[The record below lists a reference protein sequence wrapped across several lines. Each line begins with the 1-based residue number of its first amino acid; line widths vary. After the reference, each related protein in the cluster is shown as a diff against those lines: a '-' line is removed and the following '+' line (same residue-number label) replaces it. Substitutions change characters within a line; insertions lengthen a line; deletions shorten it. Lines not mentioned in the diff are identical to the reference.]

1 MSGVA
6 IWQYGMSMA
15 KKMTFTLDERT
26 AARIAQA
33 AERLGLPKSGVVRE
47 AVREY
52 AERVGRLGEGERL
65 RLLALFDEL
74 VPKIPSRQAR
84 EVNAE
89 LAAVRAAR
97 RGGGRGAGVRRGR

>member
-1 MSGVA
+1 
-6 IWQYGMSMA
+6 
-15 KKMTFTLDERT
+15 MTFSLDERT

-74 VPKIPSRQAR
+74 VPRIPRRAAKA
-84 EVNAE
+84 VNAE
-89 LAAVRAAR
+89 VAAVRAAR
-97 RGGGRGAGVRRGR
+97 RQGGRRGGTHAR

>member
-1 MSGVA
+1 
-6 IWQYGMSMA
+6 MA
-15 KKMTFTLDERT
+15 RKVTYTLDERT
-26 AARIAQA
+26 VARIAQA

-74 VPKIPSRQAR
+74 VPKIAPRRAAA
-84 EVNAE
+84 VDAE
-89 LAAVRAAR
+89 LA
-97 RGGGRGAGVRRGR
+97 